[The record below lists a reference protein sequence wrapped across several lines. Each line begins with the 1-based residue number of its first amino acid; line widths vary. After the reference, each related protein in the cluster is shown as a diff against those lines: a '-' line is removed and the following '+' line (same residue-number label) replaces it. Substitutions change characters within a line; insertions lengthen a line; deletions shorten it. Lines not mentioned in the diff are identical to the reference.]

1 MDEKRSKEEDYM
13 QNRTSP
19 DLTSKIRG
27 YSRRLNARLRI
38 SAAERLSLQVT
49 HSPIGVLGA
58 PRRAA

>member
-1 MDEKRSKEEDYM
+1 MP
-13 QNRTSP
+13 NRTSP

-27 YSRRLNARLRI
+27 YSRRLSARLRM
-38 SAAERLSLQVT
+38 SAADRLSLQVT